1 MQRGPMALFGV
12 IIALG
17 LGPALWLGAQFGA
30 SGVAPVRPPAITVDQ
45 VPAPG
50 GVGAGA
56 EPEEDI
62 ATDIVET
69 EIEVDADTPQQPVE
83 STTTAR
89 PTPTVE
95 RSATPT
101 VAPPTSTPSP
111 SAEPTATTSAPVNTQ
126 PTETSGQPSTP
137 ADPVLPLPGEPIGV
151 GVTLASR

>member
-1 MQRGPMALFGV
+1 MALFG
-12 IIALG
+12 IIVALG
-17 LGPALWLGAQFGA
+17 LGPAMWLGAQFGA
-30 SGVAPVRPPAITVDQ
+30 TDITPVRPPVITVDH

-56 EPEEDI
+56 EPVDDI
-62 ATDIVET
+62 ATDAVENEV
-69 EIEVDADTPQQPVE
+69 EIEADTPRRPVE

-111 SAEPTATTSAPVNTQ
+111 SAEPTATTSAPVSTT

-137 ADPVLPLPGEPIGV
+137 AEPVLPLPDESIGV